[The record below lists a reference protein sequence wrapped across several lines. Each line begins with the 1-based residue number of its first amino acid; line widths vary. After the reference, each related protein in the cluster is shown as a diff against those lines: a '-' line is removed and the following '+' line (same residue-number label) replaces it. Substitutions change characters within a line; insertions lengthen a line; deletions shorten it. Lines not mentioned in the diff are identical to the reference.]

1 MKRFRLGLA
10 FLAIVAMTGLAHAG
24 GVGYIDYLKVIDNY
38 DYAKKATKEV
48 DAKGLEMQQYL
59 VDKEKEYKS
68 LDTPLKKQTFEQK
81 TAQEFEAR
89 QKAYIALKTKREQ
102 EVYTKIREAV
112 KAVMVEHK
120 LDAVMDQRGVFVG
133 GLDITDMV
141 INKLKGAA
149 R

>member
-1 MKRFRLGLA
+1 MNKLKLGLVLLS
-10 FLAIVAMTGLAHAG
+10 FVAMTGIANAA
-24 GVGYIDYLKVIDNY
+24 GVGYIDYAKVIDNY
-38 DYAKKATKEV
+38 EYAKKATKEV

-81 TAQEFEAR
+81 TAQEFKAKE
-89 QKAYIALKTKREQ
+89 QAYIALKTKREQ
-102 EVYTKIREAV
+102 EVYTKIREAA
-112 KAVMVEHK
+112 KTVMVEQK

-141 INKLKGAA
+141 INKLKGAK
-149 R
+149 